1 MVRNY
6 KRKTSW
12 QSWSEESMSQAIIA
26 VRSGEMSLRTA
37 ANTHNVPKTTLERK
51 LKKEGDPQTAAHK
64 SLGRFKP
71 VFSDDQ
77 EMMLKN
83 YILQMESRLFGL
95 TILDLRSLAYQF
107 AKMNGIQHPFSV
119 QEELAGEDWV
129 EQFLKRQADISLR
142 TPEPT
147 SAARAAAFN
156 RESVKKF
163 FGLLEELVDK
173 YEFPPSRVYNC
184 DETGISTVPNKRSKI
199 LSLKGKKQV
208 GSLSSAER
216 GTLITAEICFNAVGQ
231 YIPPLLI
238 FPRVRMNPMFE
249 QGLPPETL
257 VECHP
262 SGWMQSEIFAPTW
275 FNHFLK
281 HARPSATDPVLLIL
295 DGHSTHVKN
304 IRLVEMAREN
314 NVHIL
319 VIPPHTSHRMQPLDV
334 GFMAPLGNYY
344 EHEVRMWLR
353 NNPGKIVTV
362 HDVGPLFGR
371 AYIKSATQETA
382 LNAFKATGIFPLNSN
397 VFPDHLF
404 LPAETTNREISEI
417 PGEEF
422 EENAGPSERTCEAS
436 EAVAGENC
444 APTQSN
450 GPHPGNNGAIVID
463 NDPESQLYHTP
474 HDFNT
479 PSNIAVATQMSP
491 ESTANPDPIT
501 VPLPLV
507 SPEDIRPLPK
517 VANDLGPRRKTKR
530 GKTMILTATPNFDE
544 LKAST
549 SKQRNVP
556 ETKLKATKRQ
566 LINVFQKP
574 PAKKKSF
581 EMCDDTEEYSSDFS
595 SDNSDSESVEKTLT
609 ILDSKTLKEGNFIL
623 VKLKV
628 VGSGISKEFVGQ
640 IKKNN
645 PINGTLYVK
654 FMRNYRQRK
663 DIFVFPDIEDC
674 SYIEKSEVVG
684 KLHMVSKL
692 RHGQIQFK
700 VG

>member
-216 GTLITAEICFNAVGQ
+216 GTLITAEICFSLACWRNLS
-231 YIPPLLI
+231 IS
-238 FPRVRMNPMFE
+238 MNF
-249 QGLPPETL
+249 LP
-257 VECHP
+257 VECTTA
-262 SGWMQSEIFAPTW
+262 M
-275 FNHFLK
+275 
-281 HARPSATDPVLLIL
+281 
-295 DGHSTHVKN
+295 
-304 IRLVEMAREN
+304 RLVSAPYRTRDRRFSHSKEISKLGRYRRQ
-314 NVHIL
+314 NVEHSSQPKSVL
-319 VIPPHTSHRMQPLDV
+319 MQLGNTSHP
-334 GFMAPLGNYY
+334 Y
-344 EHEVRMWLR
+344 
-353 NNPGKIVTV
+353 
-362 HDVGPLFGR
+362 
-371 AYIKSATQETA
+371 
-382 LNAFKATGIFPLNSN
+382 
-397 VFPDHLF
+397 
-404 LPAETTNREISEI
+404 
-417 PGEEF
+417 
-422 EENAGPSERTCEAS
+422 
-436 EAVAGENC
+436 
-444 APTQSN
+444 
-450 GPHPGNNGAIVID
+450 
-463 NDPESQLYHTP
+463 
-474 HDFNT
+474 
-479 PSNIAVATQMSP
+479 
-491 ESTANPDPIT
+491 
-501 VPLPLV
+501 
-507 SPEDIRPLPK
+507 
-517 VANDLGPRRKTKR
+517 
-530 GKTMILTATPNFDE
+530 
-544 LKAST
+544 
-549 SKQRNVP
+549 
-556 ETKLKATKRQ
+556 
-566 LINVFQKP
+566 
-574 PAKKKSF
+574 
-581 EMCDDTEEYSSDFS
+581 
-595 SDNSDSESVEKTLT
+595 
-609 ILDSKTLKEGNFIL
+609 
-623 VKLKV
+623 
-628 VGSGISKEFVGQ
+628 
-640 IKKNN
+640 
-645 PINGTLYVK
+645 
-654 FMRNYRQRK
+654 
-663 DIFVFPDIEDC
+663 
-674 SYIEKSEVVG
+674 
-684 KLHMVSKL
+684 
-692 RHGQIQFK
+692 
-700 VG
+700 

>member
-199 LSLKGKKQV
+199 LSLKGKK
-208 GSLSSAER
+208 
-216 GTLITAEICFNAVGQ
+216 
-231 YIPPLLI
+231 
-238 FPRVRMNPMFE
+238 MNPMFE

-344 EHEVRMWLR
+344 EHE
-353 NNPGKIVTV
+353 
-362 HDVGPLFGR
+362 
-371 AYIKSATQETA
+371 
-382 LNAFKATGIFPLNSN
+382 
-397 VFPDHLF
+397 
-404 LPAETTNREISEI
+404 
-417 PGEEF
+417 
-422 EENAGPSERTCEAS
+422 
-436 EAVAGENC
+436 
-444 APTQSN
+444 
-450 GPHPGNNGAIVID
+450 
-463 NDPESQLYHTP
+463 
-474 HDFNT
+474 
-479 PSNIAVATQMSP
+479 
-491 ESTANPDPIT
+491 
-501 VPLPLV
+501 
-507 SPEDIRPLPK
+507 
-517 VANDLGPRRKTKR
+517 
-530 GKTMILTATPNFDE
+530 
-544 LKAST
+544 
-549 SKQRNVP
+549 
-556 ETKLKATKRQ
+556 
-566 LINVFQKP
+566 
-574 PAKKKSF
+574 
-581 EMCDDTEEYSSDFS
+581 
-595 SDNSDSESVEKTLT
+595 
-609 ILDSKTLKEGNFIL
+609 
-623 VKLKV
+623 
-628 VGSGISKEFVGQ
+628 
-640 IKKNN
+640 
-645 PINGTLYVK
+645 
-654 FMRNYRQRK
+654 
-663 DIFVFPDIEDC
+663 
-674 SYIEKSEVVG
+674 
-684 KLHMVSKL
+684 
-692 RHGQIQFK
+692 
-700 VG
+700 